1 MNDYELIIIREDP
14 QEVVS
19 FELDNETY
27 SLVVIQD
34 EPEFEMEVEE
44 VTENEFELVMLLDN
58 VVVNNYY
65 GGEAG
70 KAYDETPAGAINGS
84 NAAFST
90 ASNFVSES
98 LEVILNGLTLTRIE
112 DFTVT
117 GPNSFQ
123 LAASPLAG
131 EILRVNYTKS

>member
-1 MNDYELIIIREDP
+1 MSDYELIIIRDEP
-14 QEVVS
+14 QEIVS
-19 FELDNETY
+19 LELDNETY

-34 EPEFEMEVEE
+34 EPEYAIQVEE
-44 VTENEFELVMLLDN
+44 VSENEFELVVLLDN
-58 VVVNNYY
+58 VVVNNYF

-70 KAYDETPAGAINGS
+70 KAYDETPTGAINGS

-90 ASNFVSES
+90 AFNFVSES
-98 LEVILNGLTLTRIE
+98 LDVILNGLTLTRIE

-123 LAASPLAG
+123 LTASPLAG